1 MYRFRSYW
9 YYWYTGHK
17 TIAVISMIL
26 TAMVLTLGLL
36 VNAQFALWAIITAV
50 LLDILGIWLLILYVL
65 IIRAQIPALMLA
77 LMLAQADQWVIHQL
91 MIPVLIAFFVG
102 RFVTYIVAKQSISAT
117 STKRPLP

>member
-17 TIAVISMIL
+17 TIAVISMVL

-50 LLDILGIWLLILYVL
+50 LLDILGIWLLILYAL
-65 IIRAQIPALMLA
+65 IIRAQIPV
-77 LMLAQADQWVIHQL
+77 LMLAQADHWVLHQL

-102 RFVTYIVAKQSISAT
+102 RFVTYIVAKQSTNASP
-117 STKRPLP
+117 TKRPLP

>member
-65 IIRAQIPALMLA
+65 IIRAQIPV
-77 LMLAQADQWVIHQL
+77 LMLAQADHWVLHQL

-102 RFVTYIVAKQSISAT
+102 RFVTYIVAKQSTHAT
-117 STKRPLP
+117 PTKRPLV